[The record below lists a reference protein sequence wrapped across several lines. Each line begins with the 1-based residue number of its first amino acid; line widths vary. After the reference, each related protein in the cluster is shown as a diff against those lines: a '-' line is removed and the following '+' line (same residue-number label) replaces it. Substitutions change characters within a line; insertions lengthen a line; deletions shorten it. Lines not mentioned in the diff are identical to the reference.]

1 MSITGWLIATLV
13 LAAPDGRLFLN
24 GVAIDGVR
32 GQQFAN
38 ATVRIDDQGRV
49 HIDAPDY
56 EVAPPAETVR
66 LKAARLAPGEG
77 ALVVF
82 QSQAHGQS
90 GITTQVIVNGK
101 TVADELDPMQSV
113 HDLLPQLKPGTNVVE
128 IKLSRK
134 DGKGAMEV
142 VLGLGGIRD
151 DRIELKDTLASEKV
165 DLPRNGMKI
174 FRIEL
179 TK

>member
-1 MSITGWLIATLV
+1 MGIAAWVFTILM
-13 LAAPDGRLFLN
+13 LAAPEARIFLN

-32 GQQFAN
+32 GQQFNTAS
-38 ATVRIDDQGRV
+38 VRIDAAGRV

-66 LKAARLAPGEG
+66 LQPVRLAPGEG

-82 QSQAHGQS
+82 QSLAHGQTGFS
-90 GITTQVIVNGK
+90 TKVEVNAK
-101 TVADELDPMQSV
+101 LVADELDPMQSV
-113 HDLLPQLKPGTNVVE
+113 HDLLPHLRPGTNVVE
-128 IKLSRK
+128 IKLARK

-142 VLGLGGIRD
+142 VVGLGGIRD
-151 DRIELKDTLASEKV
+151 DRIELKDSLVSEKV
-165 DLPRNGMKI
+165 DLPRNGIKI
-174 FRIEL
+174 FRLEL